1 MLIGVSSF
9 PPLKIRHKSLSF
21 YSHGFMDIK
30 CPPTTLGIFSKWF
43 PIEKEPSKGA
53 NAFKGAIVGELFSW
67 PQCM

>member
-9 PPLKIRHKSLSF
+9 PPLKIRHKGLSF

-30 CPPTTLGIFSKWF
+30 CLPTTLGNFPSWF

-53 NAFKGAIVGELFSW
+53 NAFKGAKNHVE
-67 PQCM
+67 